1 MLPPLDGV
9 AMHAGA
15 ECGADTSGRA
25 AELDE
30 GMGSVDLNAGE
41 VVACK
46 PGRNGGE
53 VAIGWAEG
61 RAEVFRLEPLV
72 IRGGGLVL
80 LLVDKLLQSRFLL
93 GAALE
98 DQHDS
103 AERRG
108 IGQGA
113 LVELGAGQRVSIPG
127 KCRDPR

>member
-1 MLPPLDGV
+1 M
-9 AMHAGA
+9 
-15 ECGADTSGRA
+15 
-25 AELDE
+25 
-30 GMGSVDLNAGE
+30 
-41 VVACK
+41 
-46 PGRNGGE
+46 
-53 VAIGWAEG
+53 
-61 RAEVFRLEPLV
+61 

-127 KCRDPR
+127 KCRDPRLIDGLKDAGAGGGKLRLRGPRGGGEECSDSRQGGQQCSRDPRH